1 MVLTTFCASTEM
13 TETVYEH
20 QLAANT
26 YLLSGVA
33 STTFGTDPTG

>member
-1 MVLTTFCASTEM
+1 MLFTTFCAATEI

-33 STTFGTDPTG
+33 STTLGTDPTG